1 MIRVMLCNPSLGPTS
16 LIKTSIRDIP
26 ALIQFVLSIYQ
37 LNRDCRDQGSGL
49 LQEHTENLPLEG
61 LRVVEFSHMVMGPST
76 GAILADLG
84 ADVIK
89 VEPIGGDQTRRLLG
103 SGSGYFPMFNRNK
116 RSICIDLK
124 SEAGLEAAVRLVN
137 GADVLIENFRPGAL
151 VKLGLGPERFSD
163 SNPALVYYSA
173 KGFLAGPYE
182 DRAALD
188 EVAQMMGGLAYMTGP
203 SGRPLRAGASV
214 IDITGGMFGVIGI
227 LAALSR
233 RTRDGKGATVRSS
246 LFETT
251 AYMVGQHM
259 AQMAVTGLA
268 ARPMPERISAWAIYD
283 VFETANPGEQLF
295 VGVVSDSQWQ
305 SFTRAFDLG
314 PIGSDPAYAK
324 NNDRVL
330 ARDIIVPVVWE
341 IMSSHTRADLLERLD
356 AAGVAF
362 APINRPE
369 DLFDDPHLN
378 AGGGLVDLT
387 LGDGRRVR
395 LPALPI
401 ELDGVLPGVRHDL
414 PRPGED
420 SEQIL
425 KDFGFGDAEI
435 SALVQANAVASEQVA
450 AG

>member
-1 MIRVMLCNPSLGPTS
+1 MQQ
-16 LIKTSIRDIP
+16 D
-26 ALIQFVLSIYQ
+26 
-37 LNRDCRDQGSGL
+37 
-49 LQEHTENLPLEG
+49 TENLPLAG
-61 LRVVEFSHMVMGPST
+61 IRIVEFSHMVMGPST

-124 SEAGLEAAVRLVN
+124 SAGGLAAARRLVE

-151 VKLGLGPERFSD
+151 AKLGLGPDAFAA
-163 SNPALVYYSA
+163 SNPGLIYYSA
-173 KGFLAGPYE
+173 KGFLSGPYE
-182 DRAALD
+182 KRAALD

-227 LAALSR
+227 LAALLQ
-233 RTRDGKGATVRSS
+233 KGATGRGAAVRSS

-259 AQMAVTGLA
+259 AQMAVTGSA

-283 VFETANPGEQLF
+283 VFETANAGELLF
-295 VGVVSDSQWQ
+295 VGVVSDAQWQ
-305 SFTRAFDLG
+305 SFTTAFDLG

-330 ARDIIVPVVWE
+330 ARDVILPVVRE
-341 IMSSHTRADLLERLD
+341 LIGRHTRADMLEKLEK
-356 AAGVAF
+356 AGVAF
-362 APINRPE
+362 APIARPE

-378 AGGGLVDLT
+378 ANGALIDLT
-387 LGDGRRVR
+387 LNDGRQVR
-395 LPALPI
+395 LPATPVEIDGALPAI
-401 ELDGVLPGVRHDL
+401 RHDL
-414 PRPGED
+414 ARPGD
-420 SEQIL
+420 ASRQVL
-425 KDFGFGDAEI
+425 ADYGFAEAEI
-435 SALVQANAVASEQVA
+435 ADLIGSGAVATA
-450 AG
+450 